1 MSSDL
6 TVSTAAG
13 TKATSAQADPP
24 WPSVTPAAQGRGYDP
39 RIAGHGPGHGG

>member
-13 TKATSAQADPP
+13 TKATSARAVSL
-24 WPSVTPAAQGRGYDP
+24 WPLSPLLRRVQV
-39 RIAGHGPGHGG
+39 